1 MVQFLQDQKGIG
13 APPITADER
22 IELEQLRSS
31 NETLKEKIA
40 AKQNPKK
47 KDESEDSYDEEHESS
62 DSEVSQL
69 VTIKHFESFHNCEL
83 INLYLG

>member
-1 MVQFLQDQKGIG
+1 MG

-40 AKQNPKK
+40 SRTAPKK
-47 KDESEDSYDEEHESS
+47 AKDESEDSYDEEHESS
-62 DSEVSQL
+62 DSEVS
-69 VTIKHFESFHNCEL
+69 
-83 INLYLG
+83 